1 MLLLIDS
8 YKTTHCA
15 HTGQRC
21 IQVRYFFG
29 ELVNVY
35 CLIIFQAEILTG
47 ETRRDLITSIPWY
60 VIHHV
65 VQFLVFSCML

>member
-8 YKTTHCA
+8 YKTPHCA

-29 ELVNVY
+29 ALVNVY

-47 ETRRDLITSIPWY
+47 ETRRDLMTSIPWY
-60 VIHHV
+60 VIPAITMWSD
-65 VQFLVFSCML
+65 F